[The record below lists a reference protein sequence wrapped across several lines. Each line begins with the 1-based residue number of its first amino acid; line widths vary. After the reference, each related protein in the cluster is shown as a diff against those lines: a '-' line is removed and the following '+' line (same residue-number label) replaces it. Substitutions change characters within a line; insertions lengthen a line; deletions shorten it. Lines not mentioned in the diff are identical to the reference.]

1 MADRAPSGGTE
12 VPEAP
17 APLLVEQQMSSADGP
32 FVRRVA
38 PDGSYWEYSA
48 SITTFEDGVMKT
60 TPVDPDW
67 RREGEQLTD
76 EQVSRLTTLIE
87 EHFFGLAAEYRP
99 PGEMSDGFVVRWRAC
114 VGGRSHTVTLHSVD
128 PGDIDGLRQVRDA
141 FELSLGEAA
150 AKGKGGSGG

>member
-17 APLLVEQQMSSADGP
+17 APLLVEQQMNSEDGP

-48 SITTFEDGVMKT
+48 SITTFEGGMMKT
-60 TPVDPDW
+60 TPADPAW
-67 RREGEQLTD
+67 RRGGEQLTD
-76 EQVSRLTTLIE
+76 EQVSRLTSLIDE
-87 EHFFGLAAEYRP
+87 QFFDLAAEYRP
-99 PGEMSDGFVVRWRAC
+99 PGEVSDGFVVRWSAC
-114 VGGRSHTVTLHSVD
+114 VGGRGHTVTLHSVD
-128 PGDIDGLRQVRDA
+128 PADIDGLRQVRDA

-150 AKGKGGSGG
+150 AEGEAGSGG